1 MEAINSL
8 MSVQG
13 RFQQP
18 NELQTN
24 LAFPAFMILELR
36 IRDRALYKDAA
47 IQNDAVK
54 KKNHTLATS
63 VWAEKE
69 INAIL

>member
-1 MEAINSL
+1 

-13 RFQQP
+13 RFLQP

-24 LAFPAFMILELR
+24 LAFPAFMILQLR
-36 IRDRALYKDAA
+36 IRHGSWYKDAA
-47 IQNDAVK
+47 IQNDAM

-69 INAIL
+69 THTIL